1 MFYMSLYVWM
11 TQTRGFVYYTYWS
24 TPDAH
29 GDFSVC
35 RLTKWGHK
43 YMNNISRTAP
53 RVLHEHFT
61 VSFEYNYR
69 YIIYTEKFKG
79 PLNKSLV

>member
-11 TQTRGFVYYTYWS
+11 MQTRGFVYYTYWS

-29 GDFSVC
+29 CDFSVC

-43 YMNNISRTAP
+43 YMNNISRTAL
-53 RVLHEHFT
+53 LHEHFT
-61 VSFEYNYR
+61 ISFEYNYH